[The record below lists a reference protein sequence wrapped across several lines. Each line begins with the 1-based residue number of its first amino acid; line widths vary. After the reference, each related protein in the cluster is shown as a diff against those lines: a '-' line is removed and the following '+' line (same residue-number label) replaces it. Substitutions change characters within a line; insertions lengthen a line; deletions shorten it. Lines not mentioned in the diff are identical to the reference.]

1 MNKKINNKKVLSS
14 VLAASSVL
22 SSGYLFYLADG
33 LGVNTNVAY
42 AETDSIVRVVLED
55 LYAKLEKKGI
65 KIDTNNKSKVET
77 LIEYFN
83 SIGLG
88 IDDIIYVDIDDSG
101 TMHIR
106 SITDKTSGETMTKDY
121 LKAVYRKY
129 KSLWKKNSTDSD
141 VINTCISKMNAFLI
155 QDGKI
160 NLDNLKSLN
169 ELGKHIIVRS
179 DGKYGIDF
187 TGSLSSIDA
196 VEPVKYFI
204 ENTCLKDY
212 SIGMLDDKIVLT
224 YTDGTSTTIDGTQKL
239 LKAIAGLRDKMA
251 KAIEEASKTPDST
264 PVDPNPTPE
273 DPTPVDPTPE
283 APTPVDPTPENP
295 TPENV
300 YSGGGAGSSGWAFPD
315 SSSPGSSSTGG
326 TAQAGTEG
334 QIKNEETSMDV
345 PKDPSKNS
353 TVQGDSELMA
363 EGKYIV
369 ANLYEK
375 ITANNVSTSR
385 ISDVFKGLAKTL
397 IDKLEVL
404 LKVPANSSKS
414 LVIDVTSVYDDV
426 KMNDIILNLDKSYID
441 KEIYI
446 SCVYDDKNIFRLTSD
461 NQWVKYEDEVKEV
474 KGVKMDKTSSFKF
487 TGIARPCV
495 FIVTVKN

>member
-14 VLAASSVL
+14 VLVASSVL
-22 SSGYLFYLADG
+22 SSSYLFYLADG

-42 AETDSIVRVVLED
+42 AETNSVVGVVLRSF
-55 LYAKLEKKGI
+55 YAKLAEKGI
-65 KIDTNNKSKVET
+65 KIDEKNQNGE
-77 LIEYFN
+77 LIEYFS

-88 IDDIIYVDIDDSG
+88 IDDIISVDINIDDSG

-106 SITDKTSGETMTKDY
+106 SITDKTSGETMTKDD

-141 VINTCISKMNAFLI
+141 VINTCISKMNTFLI

-169 ELGKHIIVRS
+169 SLGEHIIVRS

-239 LKAIAGLRDKMA
+239 LKAIAGLRDKIA
-251 KAIEEASKTPDST
+251 KAIEEYSETP
-264 PVDPNPTPE
+264 
-273 DPTPVDPTPE
+273 DPTPID
-283 APTPVDPTPENP
+283 PTPVDPTPENP
-295 TPENV
+295 ETGNV
-300 YSGGGAGSSGWAFPD
+300 SAGGGSSSSGWSFSD
-315 SSSPGSSSTGG
+315 GSTTGG
-326 TAQAGTEG
+326 IAQTTATEG
-334 QIKNEETSMDV
+334 QIENADSSITVKN
-345 PKDPSKNS
+345 NS
-353 TVQGDSELMA
+353 NLSGDSELMA

-369 ANLYEK
+369 ANLYKK
-375 ITANNVSTSR
+375 IAANNVSTSR
-385 ISDVFKGLAKTL
+385 ISDVFKGVVKTL

-404 LKVPANSSKS
+404 LKVPANSSNS

-487 TGIARPCV
+487 TGISRPCV

>member
-14 VLAASSVL
+14 VLVASSVI
-22 SSGYLFYLADG
+22 SSSYLFYLADG
-33 LGVNTNVAY
+33 LSVNTNVAY
-42 AETDSIVRVVLED
+42 AETDSIVEKVLKV
-55 LYAKLEKKGI
+55 LYTKLAEKGI
-65 KIDTNNKSKVET
+65 KISDANVGTIEG
-77 LIEYFN
+77 LINCFS

-88 IDDIIYVDIDDSG
+88 IDDIIYVDIDIDIDSG
-101 TMHIR
+101 TLHIR
-106 SITDKTSGETMTKDY
+106 SITDKTSGEKMTKDD

-141 VINTCISKMNAFLI
+141 VINTCISKMNAFLV

-160 NLDNLKSLN
+160 NLGNLKSLN
-169 ELGKHIIVRS
+169 SLGEYIIVRE
-179 DGKYGIDF
+179 DGGYGINF
-187 TGSLSSIDA
+187 TGSLSDIDA

-212 SIGMLDDKIVLT
+212 SIGMVEDKIVLT

-239 LKAIAGLRDKMA
+239 LKAIAGLRDKIA
-251 KAIEEASKTPDST
+251 KAIEEYSKKS
-264 PVDPNPTPE
+264 
-273 DPTPVDPTPE
+273 DPTPVDPTPVD
-283 APTPVDPTPENP
+283 PTPVDPTPENP
-295 TPENV
+295 GTENV
-300 YSGGGAGSSGWAFPD
+300 YSGGGSGSSRWALPD
-315 SSSPGSSSTGG
+315 SSSTGG
-326 TAQAGTEG
+326 IAQAVTEG
-334 QIKNEETSMDV
+334 QIENAHPSINV
-345 PKDPSKNS
+345 PNDPNNNPILL
-353 TVQGDSELMA
+353 GDSELMA

-375 ITANNVSTSR
+375 IAANNVSTSR
-385 ISDVFKGLAKTL
+385 ISDVFKGVVKTL

-404 LKVPANSSKS
+404 LKVPANSSNS

-426 KMNDIILNLDKSYID
+426 KMNDIILNLDKSYIG

-461 NQWVKYEDEVKEV
+461 NQWVKYEDEIKEV

-487 TGIARPCV
+487 TGISRPCV